1 MNDWYLD
8 PPEDLDLPEC
18 KLASTTGCEGVGDA
32 LQQTLYD
39 WQGALIPT
47 YYIMRCSDCGGQWL
61 MPIPID
67 YQEPPDADCAASA
80 AANKS
85 LYAANAANGVGIC
98 PHGMEHGTC
107 DACDYLSD
115 LAFDAAREDRVFG
128 RSR

>member
-8 PPEDLDLPEC
+8 PPEDPDLPEC

-32 LQQTLYD
+32 LQQTLC
-39 WQGALIPT
+39 T
-47 YYIMRCSDCGGQWL
+47 NYIMRCSDCGAQWL
-61 MPIPID
+61 MPILID

-98 PHGMEHGTC
+98 PHGIEHGTC

-115 LAFDAAREDRVFG
+115 LAFDAAREDRAFG

>member
-8 PPEDLDLPEC
+8 PPEDADLPEC

-32 LQQTLYD
+32 LQQTLY
-39 WQGALIPT
+39 T
-47 YYIMRCSDCGGQWL
+47 NYIMRCSDCGAQWL

-67 YQEPPDADCAASA
+67 YQEPPDADCAANAAANA
-80 AANKS
+80 AANKT

-98 PHGMEHGTC
+98 PHGLEHGTC

-115 LAFDAAREDRVFG
+115 LAYDAAREDRAFG